1 MSNSD
6 SKKRETVTLIIHGTN
21 AAEADW
27 WRLGDGNG
35 DTFADRLETALTQRG
50 LGGTVWKPARK
61 KDFAYNAFSWSGEN
75 RHRERIKGGKTLAAS
90 INKLAS
96 ALGANK
102 EEPLTVNFVAHSH
115 GGNVVLEAIRHLNET
130 VSVGRCVMLGTPL
143 ISFFPAFRLAR
154 LCIGTSLL
162 SLPAIMLLTL
172 FLYPMIFSC
181 VHLGFASCRNI
192 SLPDPIVAL
201 GGMLFSILFL
211 TLLSGWAFAILAW
224 IGDFIWLLVL
234 KLSLWPFNRRT
245 GQTYGPRPADLAKR
259 LGTELQKEEQKK
271 IVLYTSHFDEA
282 ELVLKLGAEPGQL
295 YRHYCAG
302 IRNEVFRA
310 THNLML
316 YPLIELFFFKAFEIV
331 LECFVLGFSW
341 WRVLFLDYEISDL
354 KKSRAYPNW
363 LFKQVNLKD
372 ADFSSDDRNEMRK
385 STTNEVAHSS
395 SGENPSTPLAA
406 LQKVVRDIKAQVNL
420 KHHQYHKSDKV
431 ISRIADALT
440 SSRRPD

>member
-1 MSNSD
+1 MD
-6 SKKRETVTLIIHGTN
+6 SRSMNGKTVTLIIHGTN
-21 AAEADW
+21 AAGADW

-50 LGGTVWKPARK
+50 LGGTVWKPARE
-61 KDFAYNAFSWSGEN
+61 KDFPYNAFSWSGEN

-102 EEPLTVNFVAHSH
+102 KDPLTVNLVAHSH
-115 GGNVVLEAIRHLNET
+115 GGNVVLEAIRQLDDT
-130 VSVGRCVMLGTPL
+130 VSIGRCVMLGTPL
-143 ISFFPAFRLAR
+143 ISFFPAFRLWR

-162 SLPAIMLLTL
+162 SLPAIMLLAL
-172 FLYPMIFSC
+172 FLYPIIFAC
-181 VHLGFASCRNI
+181 VHLGFCSMPEHL
-192 SLPDPIVAL
+192 LPAPIVAL
-201 GGMLFSILFL
+201 GSMLFLVLFF

-224 IGDFIWLLVL
+224 IVDVVWILVL

-259 LGTELQKEEQKK
+259 LGKETGTETQKQ

-282 ELVLKLGAEPGQL
+282 KLVLNLGAEPGQL

-341 WRVLFLDYEISDL
+341 WSVLFLDYEISDL

-363 LFKQVNLKD
+363 LFKQVHLKD

-385 STTNEVAHSS
+385 STTNEVVQAS
-395 SGENPSTPLAA
+395 SGENPSTLLAA
-406 LQKVVRDIKAQVNL
+406 LQKAVRDVKAQVNL
-420 KHHQYHKSDKV
+420 KHNQYHKSDKV
-431 ISRIADALT
+431 VSRVADALT
-440 SSRRPD
+440 GSRSSD